1 MKKRTKGFRSRP
13 RRRGAERKEFS
24 ARRLRYMT
32 SFAYRQRLK
41 ISHLAYLYGQSLGEW
56 ATQLVYM

>member
-1 MKKRTKGFRSRP
+1 
-13 RRRGAERKEFS
+13 
-24 ARRLRYMT
+24 MT
-32 SFAYRQRLK
+32 SFAYQNLNPGQDTRAKQTRNFAYRQRLK